1 MVNYVDLSPDKSI
14 LAIGW
19 GSDKIQTLKTSSFTN
34 EEPFEDVAIRKPTGH
49 KLERLSTLKPKP

>member
-1 MVNYVDLSPDKSI
+1 VVNYVDLSPDKSI

-34 EEPFEDVAIRKPTGH
+34 EEPFEGCCYSKANGT
-49 KLERLSTLKPKP
+49 